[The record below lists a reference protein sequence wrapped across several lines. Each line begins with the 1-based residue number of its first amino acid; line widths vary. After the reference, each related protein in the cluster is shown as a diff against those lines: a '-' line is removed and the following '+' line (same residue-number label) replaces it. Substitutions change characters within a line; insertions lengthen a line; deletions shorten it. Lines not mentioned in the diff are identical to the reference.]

1 METLEKKKQKEMK
14 TKSSNFYQKQYQDEF
29 VDLWDDLINW
39 EGRTEG
45 EGDFF
50 IQELKD
56 RKVNK
61 VLDAATGT
69 GYHSVRLTN
78 AGFEVHSADGKKNML
93 AKAFNNAKKRDIILR
108 TIHCDWRNLTQNVHE
123 TYDAV
128 ICLGNSFT
136 HLFREEDR
144 RKVLAEFYSV
154 LEPNGVLILDQR
166 NYDVMLEKG
175 YQNKHKYYYVG
186 DNVEAKPES
195 ISDELVRFTYKFPN
209 NSVHHLNMFPL
220 KKEYTQSL
228 LKQAGFQSVKTY
240 GDFQETYKQD
250 EPDFFIHVAE
260 K

>member
-1 METLEKKKQKEMK
+1 METLERKKQKDMK

-39 EGRTEG
+39 DARTEG

-50 IQELKD
+50 IQELKK

-93 AKAFNNAKKRDIILR
+93 ARAFNNAEQKDIILR
-108 TIHCDWRNLTQNVHE
+108 TIHCDWRNLTENIHE

-154 LEPNGVLILDQR
+154 LQPKGVLILDQR

-195 ISDELVRFTYKFPN
+195 ISDELIRFRYKFPN

-220 KKEYTQSL
+220 RKEYTRSL
-228 LKQAGFQSVKTY
+228 IKQAGFRSVKTY

-250 EPDFFIHVAE
+250 EPDFFIHIAE